1 MMNDDLQNR
10 DRQALVALYE
20 EFGGKIYKSAI
31 FLTDSRE
38 EAEDIV
44 QETFMRAYRSIHKFN
59 GRSTLYTWLYRIFLN
74 VTHNLRRKKYIH
86 ERFLS
91 KYRIEQRTDS
101 IEDPINDLDKDTFT
115 QSLRD
120 ALKRQKLKHREI
132 IVLRFFE
139 DLKLQEIAERLNI
152 SIGTVKSRLHI
163 ALKKI
168 KKSIGN
174 IEPFANTN
182 D

>member
-1 MMNDDLQNR
+1 MMNNDLQSCN
-10 DRQALVALYE
+10 RQALNALYE
-20 EFGGKIYKSAI
+20 EFGGKIFKSAI

-44 QETFMRAYRSIHKFN
+44 QETFMRSYRSIHRFN
-59 GRSTLYTWLYRIFLN
+59 GQSTLYTWLYRIFLN
-74 VTHNLRRKKYIH
+74 VTHDLRRKKYIH

-91 KYRIEQRTDS
+91 KYRIEQRTDP
-101 IEDPINDLDKDTFT
+101 IEDPINDLDKDAFT
-115 QSLRD
+115 QSLQD

-163 ALKKI
+163 ALKKL

-174 IEPFANTN
+174 IEQFANTN

>member
-1 MMNDDLQNR
+1 MMNNNLQNC
-10 DRQALVALYE
+10 DRRALDVLYE

-31 FLTDSRE
+31 FFTDSRE
-38 EAEDIV
+38 EAEDVV
-44 QETFMRAYRSIHKFN
+44 QETFMRAYRSIHKFD

-74 VTHNLRRKKYIH
+74 VTHDLRRKKYIH
-86 ERFLS
+86 EKFLS
-91 KYRIEQRTDS
+91 KHRIEEHT
-101 IEDPINDLDKDTFT
+101 DPIEGLMNDLDKDAFT
-115 QSLRD
+115 QSLQD

-139 DLKLQEIAERLNI
+139 DLKLKEIAERLNV

-174 IEPFANTN
+174 IEQFPNIN

>member
-1 MMNDDLQNR
+1 MMNNDLQNC
-10 DRQALVALYE
+10 DRQALNALFE
-20 EFGGKIYKSAI
+20 KFSGKIYKSAI

-44 QETFMRAYRSIHKFN
+44 QETFMRAYRYIHRFN
-59 GRSTLYTWLYRIFLN
+59 GRSTFYTWLYRIFIN
-74 VTHNLRRKKYIH
+74 VTHDLRRKKYIH

-101 IEDPINDLDKDTFT
+101 IEDPINDLNKDTFT
-115 QSLRD
+115 QSLQD
-120 ALKRQKLKHREI
+120 ALKRQKLRHREI

-139 DLKLQEIAERLNI
+139 DLKLEEIAERLNI

-174 IEPFANTN
+174 IEQFANTN

>member
-1 MMNDDLQNR
+1 MMNNDLQNC
-10 DRQALVALYE
+10 DRQAFDALLK

-31 FLTDSRE
+31 FLTDSKE

-44 QETFMRAYRSIHKFN
+44 QETFMRAYHSIYKFK
-59 GRSTLYTWLYRIFLN
+59 GRSSLYTWLYRILLN
-74 VTHNLRRKKYIH
+74 VTHDLRRKKYIH

-91 KYRIEQRTDS
+91 KYRIEKYSDPS
-101 IEDPINDLDKDTFT
+101 EDLINDVDKDIFT
-115 QSLRD
+115 QCLQD

-139 DLKLQEIAERLNI
+139 DLKLEEIAERLNI

-174 IEPFANTN
+174 IEQFANTN